1 MPSSCGTASLPVSAD
16 VNGRSL
22 HALACSVGY
31 APGDPS
37 KGTSLSEPAE
47 PVLPSIET
55 TRFTAEQWKSR
66 AMYEEACK
74 LNMEAALA
82 RAMDAL
88 QEALFAAAHVRQQP
102 IDDLALDRPVRP
114 VDRAVAND

>member
-1 MPSSCGTASLPVSAD
+1 LI
-16 VNGRSL
+16 
-22 HALACSVGY
+22 
-31 APGDPS
+31 
-37 KGTSLSEPAE
+37 EPAE

-74 LNMEAALA
+74 LSMERALA

-88 QEALFAAAHVRQQP
+88 QEALFAAAHVRQRP
-102 IDDLALDRPVRP
+102 VDDLTVERPVRP
-114 VDRAVAND
+114 VDVTTSSTD